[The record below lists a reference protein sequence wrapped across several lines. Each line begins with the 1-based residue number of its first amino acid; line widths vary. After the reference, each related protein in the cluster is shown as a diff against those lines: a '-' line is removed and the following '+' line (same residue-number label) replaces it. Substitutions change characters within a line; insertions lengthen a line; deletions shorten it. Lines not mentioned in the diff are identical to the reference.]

1 MKKDLKS
8 LNIMNIMRRF
18 TLIELL
24 VVIAIIAILA
34 AMLLPALNKARAKAH
49 MTSCLSNLKQIGT
62 AFHLYSGDYQ
72 DMMPLGGLQGSTG
85 NNEPHKVAGP
95 LRAGHLRTNNYLPP
109 SGSGSAN
116 CYGVDRPAVFRCP
129 GNKNWDTS
137 DGLKNYSSYESP
149 KYAML
154 KDGTEKT
161 SDAVL
166 AFKVDKLHPEYAI
179 QADTLALAYT
189 SNPQYNP
196 AKAHHGEEVN
206 LLFVDGST
214 GKNKIRMAETHY
226 YWMFLRREGL
236 KRN

>member
-1 MKKDLKS
+1 MKKQ
-8 LNIMNIMRRF
+8 NF

-34 AMLLPALNKARAKAH
+34 AMLLPALNKARAKAD

-62 AFHLYSGDYQ
+62 AYQFYGNDYQ
-72 DMMPLGGLQGSTG
+72 DFLPLGGLGKDGST
-85 NNEPHKVAGP
+85 NAEPHKVAGP
-95 LRAGHLRTNNYLPP
+95 LRAGHLRTNNYLSA
-109 SGSGSAN
+109 SGSGSAS
-116 CYGVDRPAVFRCP
+116 CYGVDRPAVFRCR
-129 GNKNWDTS
+129 GFKYWDS
-137 DGLKNYSSYESP
+137 LANYSSYEAP
-149 KYAML
+149 QTATL
-154 KDGTEKT
+154 KDGTEKS
-161 SDAVL
+161 SDGIL
-166 AFKVDKLHPEYAI
+166 AFKVEKLHPEYAI

-196 AKAHHGEEVN
+196 AKANHGEEIN

-214 GKNKIRMAETHY
+214 GKNKIKMAETHY